1 MCEQILVID
10 DDLVIRKS
18 FMLALEDANYNVDV
32 AESGEAGLEKMSTTD
47 YNLIFLDL
55 KMPGINGVET
65 LMILRNKGY
74 KMPVYIVTAFHKE
87 FFEELKT
94 AMNKGM
100 EFELLRKPIGNKQIV
115 ILTKCILNQ
124 HRNSQEVCSV

>member
-1 MCEQILVID
+1 
-10 DDLVIRKS
+10 
-18 FMLALEDANYNVDV
+18 
-32 AESGEAGLEKMSTTD
+32 
-47 YNLIFLDL
+47 
-55 KMPGINGVET
+55 
-65 LMILRNKGY
+65 
-74 KMPVYIVTAFHKE
+74 MPVYIVTAFHKE

-124 HRNSQEVCSV
+124 HRNSQEVCSI